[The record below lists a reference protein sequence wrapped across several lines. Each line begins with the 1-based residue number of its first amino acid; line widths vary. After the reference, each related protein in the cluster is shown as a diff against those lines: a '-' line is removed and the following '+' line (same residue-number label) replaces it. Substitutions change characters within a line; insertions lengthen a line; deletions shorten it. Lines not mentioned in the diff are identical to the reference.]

1 MKITSL
7 EIQNF
12 RTIESLRLDFHP
24 TYTAMCGPNDSGKT
38 NVVRALRAL
47 LKETG
52 DDDPFAFPDSA
63 EIAYKDDYPK
73 WKDTVSGAEPL
84 TVSAELEIDQNRDAG
99 LFQSVTKQL
108 SIESPPALLKLHV
121 SSSYS
126 PSPDKTIR
134 KIVVRAKE
142 KEFSGL
148 DAQEV
153 LNRIQSARCLIV
165 HNSTQAAPRFF
176 FRGGSVAGILKD
188 LSAENQQLLAK
199 ILPRFERSSSKV
211 GIE

>member
-1 MKITSL
+1 MSDTQRRFESRAMKITSL

-52 DDDPFAFPDSA
+52 DDDPFGDTA
-63 EIAYKDDYPK
+63 EIAYKNDYPK
-73 WKDTVSGAEPL
+73 WKESVSTAEPL

-108 SIESPPALLKLHV
+108 SIESPPALLKLFV
-121 SSSYS
+121 STSH
-126 PSPDKTIR
+126 SPDK
-134 KIVVRAKE
+134 
-142 KEFSGL
+142 
-148 DAQEV
+148 
-153 LNRIQSARCLIV
+153 
-165 HNSTQAAPRFF
+165 
-176 FRGGSVAGILKD
+176 
-188 LSAENQQLLAK
+188 
-199 ILPRFERSSSKV
+199 
-211 GIE
+211 